1 MVSYDHSD
9 KENQRKQRRPLLGAD
24 IWGHSSAGRAPALQA
39 GGREFDPP
47 WFHHYAVLAKLAF
60 VRFSSLLL
68 LLSQPKAYRLQ
79 TRFFGRTAITAD
91 ASAEYRDIA
100 QLVEHTIDNREV
112 KSSILFVPTSPI
124 RHRNGILT
132 ECR

>member
-1 MVSYDHSD
+1 MGEQVAA
-9 KENQRKQRRPLLGAD
+9 RFP
-24 IWGHSSAGRAPALQA
+24 WGYSSVGRAPALQA

-79 TRFFGRTAITAD
+79 TRFFGRTAVTAD
-91 ASAEYRDIA
+91 ASAVISGY
-100 QLVEHTIDNREV
+100 
-112 KSSILFVPTSPI
+112 SSVG
-124 RHRNGILT
+124 RAHD
-132 ECR
+132 